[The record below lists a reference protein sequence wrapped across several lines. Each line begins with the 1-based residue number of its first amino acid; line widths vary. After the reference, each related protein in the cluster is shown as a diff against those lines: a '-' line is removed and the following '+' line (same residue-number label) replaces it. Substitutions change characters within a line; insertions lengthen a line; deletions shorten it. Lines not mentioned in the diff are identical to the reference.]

1 MQTTDAFGRLAS
13 FATIIAYLIGIPG
26 RNFASNLLVNVLIVC
41 GAAPVLAA
49 MLISGYD
56 YWVVALLVLVPFFW
70 GMRTVSIWLRG
81 VFLEAV
87 SQARDVSRLASRF
100 DSALNNMPC
109 GLAML
114 DKKGRIVVTNR
125 RLSEL
130 LKSRRAR
137 EKPEDVEK
145 ILIGCASVGA
155 VNLEQAMEVS
165 NGIRTRMKGGSFEE
179 LLFELTNGRVLS
191 LTLQPMENGGAVV
204 LFDDVTERNIAQA
217 RINELARF
225 DPLTGLPNRF
235 EFHDCASQFLVTK
248 TEKSELAMLFVDLD
262 QFKQVND
269 TLGHAVGDQLLGA
282 VANRL
287 RARANSTDLIARL
300 GGDEFVVLLTSAK
313 DHDAAAKIASAII
326 EELSKPYE
334 IDGNH
339 IILGASIGIAM
350 SPMFPATSMGCS
362 AAPTW
367 RCTKPKPKD
376 AGCPV
381 LRARHGNQGANASR
395 TRIRPSQCAG

>member
-1 MQTTDAFGRLAS
+1 
-13 FATIIAYLIGIPG
+13 
-26 RNFASNLLVNVLIVC
+26 
-41 GAAPVLAA
+41 

-70 GMRTVSIWLRG
+70 GMRTVSIRLRG

-130 LKSRRAR
+130 LKIAPGAR

-204 LFDDVTERNIAQA
+204 LFDDVTERKIAQA

-235 EFHDCASQFLVTK
+235 EFHDCASQFLAAKRRDVR
-248 TEKSELAMLFVDLD
+248 
-262 QFKQVND
+262 
-269 TLGHAVGDQLLGA
+269 VGDVVRRSRPVQAGQRHA
-282 VANRL
+282 RPCGGRQVVGRGGRTIAL
-287 RARANSTDLIARL
+287 RRANSTDLVARL
-300 GGDEFVVLLTSAK
+300 GGDEFVVLLSSAE
-313 DHDAAAKIASAII
+313 DHDAA
-326 EELSKPYE
+326 
-334 IDGNH
+334 GQ
-339 IILGASIGIAM
+339 
-350 SPMFPATSMGCS
+350 
-362 AAPTW
+362 
-367 RCTKPKPKD
+367 R
-376 AGCPV
+376 
-381 LRARHGNQGANASR
+381 
-395 TRIRPSQCAG
+395 